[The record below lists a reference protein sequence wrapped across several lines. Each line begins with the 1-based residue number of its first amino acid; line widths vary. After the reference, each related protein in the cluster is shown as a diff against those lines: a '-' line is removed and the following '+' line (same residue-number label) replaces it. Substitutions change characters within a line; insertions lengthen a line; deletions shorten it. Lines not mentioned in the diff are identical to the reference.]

1 MSGNDDVGLETI
13 DDELPWGSRRTLPQG
28 PATRLVIA
36 WSLDEPERLGESA
49 EVKGEMVLGRG
60 DVDPA
65 DDRPRVRFGRAR
77 PGVTLPGPP
86 LAEARLSRQQ
96 LLIDPL
102 PQGRL
107 ALRSVGR
114 CRMYVNGV
122 ETSEAEVGDGDAV
135 LFRNALLLLV
145 TRRPPMPALKQWSLE
160 RHPFA
165 FGAVDPFGIVGE
177 STASWSLRDQL
188 AVVAGASLHVLIHGP
203 SGAGKELAARAI
215 HRLSPRAD
223 RPLVARNAATFT
235 DTLIDA
241 ELFGNIKNFPNVGT
255 PERAGLIGE
264 ADRSSLFLDEI
275 GELPT
280 ALQAHLL
287 RLLDRDGEYH
297 RLGEAKPRKADVR
310 VLAATNRDV
319 ESLKH
324 DFLARLTARV
334 SLPPLA
340 QRPED
345 VPLIARH
352 ILEGFA
358 DRSPDLAQ
366 RFFERRHGQRAEA
379 RIMPEL
385 MAALLRHPWVL
396 NIREL
401 ERVLWVAVSSSPGNY
416 IGLGPETQKELLAA
430 QERPPER
437 GVTEAV
443 KMATPRGELP
453 DRERVVAALEAAK
466 GKVAQASSALGLT
479 SRYVLYRLM
488 RQYGLAESNA
498 DQA

>member
-1 MSGNDDVGLETI
+1 MSGDEHPETI
-13 DDELPWGSRRTLPQG
+13 DDELPWGGRRATPQG
-28 PATRLVIA
+28 PSTRLLIA

-49 EVKGEMVLGRG
+49 EINGPVVLGRG
-60 DVDPA
+60 DIDPA
-65 DDRPRVRFGRAR
+65 DDRPRARFGQAR
-77 PGVTLPGPP
+77 PGVTRPGPA

-107 ALRSVGR
+107 ALRSIGR
-114 CRMYVNGV
+114 CRMFVNGV
-122 ETSEAEVGDGDAV
+122 ETSEAQVGDGDTV

-145 TRRPPMPALKQWSLE
+145 ARRPPLPALRQWS
-160 RHPFA
+160 RSAHDFA
-165 FGAVDPFGIVGE
+165 FGTADPFGIVGE
-177 STASWSLRDQL
+177 SAAAWTLRDQL

-215 HRLSPRAD
+215 HRLSRRAE

-255 PERAGLIGE
+255 PERIGLIGE

-310 VLAATNRDV
+310 VLAATNRDI
-319 ESLKH
+319 ETLKH

-340 QRPED
+340 ERPED

-352 ILEGFA
+352 VLEGLA
-358 DRSPDLAQ
+358 DRSPELAL
-366 RFFERRHGQRAEA
+366 RFFERRHGKRAEA
-379 RIMPEL
+379 RVMPEL
-385 MAALLRHPWVL
+385 MAALVRHPWAL

-401 ERVLWVAVSSSPGNY
+401 ERVLWVAVSTSHGDY
-416 IGLGPETQKELLAA
+416 IGLGPETQAELLKA
-430 QERPPER
+430 QDKPPER
-437 GVTEAV
+437 GVSEVV
-443 KMATPRGELP
+443 KIATPRVELP
-453 DRERVVAALEAAK
+453 DRERVVAALAAAK
-466 GKVAQASSALGLT
+466 GRVAQASNALGLT

-488 RQYGLAESNA
+488 RQYGLAEQNVE
-498 DQA
+498 QA